1 MTVPVRYSA
10 GSRITSVMVATA
22 AHTHVAVSYNV
33 QIAVV

>member
-10 GSRITSVMVATA
+10 GSGPSVMVATA
-22 AHTHVAVSYNV
+22 AHTHVVVGYSL